1 MQAADPDPLDDCD
14 AIACYG
20 SAKATDNHLA
30 STVHCVDDEI
40 IGRLKRPE
48 QCGRDRH
55 ATKQPASSREP
66 AQSVIGIAA
75 SSLRHSMRT
84 EQMQPLLREIGQLRQ
99 LIYDPSCE
107 MAHRQEPLSLVLV
120 SGLRRV
126 GGGARNAISKAVA
139 S

>member
-1 MQAADPDPLDDCD
+1 
-14 AIACYG
+14 
-20 SAKATDNHLA
+20 
-30 STVHCVDDEI
+30 
-40 IGRLKRPE
+40 
-48 QCGRDRH
+48 
-55 ATKQPASSREP
+55 
-66 AQSVIGIAA
+66 
-75 SSLRHSMRT
+75 
-84 EQMQPLLREIGQLRQ
+84 MQPLLREIGQLRQ